1 MLNGEKLFSLL
12 NKLIEN
18 DKDIGETL
26 EIGGKT
32 AKLQALALI
41 HLQQK
46 DLELQKTQ
54 LELAQS
60 DLKNSELTEMTN
72 KRINDL
78 VKWLK
83 TYRPFTSDE
92 YAEFQA
98 NADLDK
104 I

>member
-1 MLNGEKLFSLL
+1 MDKNEISIEDFKEITKRALTQIDKLLTTQNEAIKMLMF
-12 NKLIEN
+12 
-18 DKDIGETL
+18 
-26 EIGGKT
+26 
-32 AKLQALALI
+32 QC
-41 HLQQK
+41 
-46 DLELQKTQ
+46 LELQKTQ
-54 LELAQS
+54 LEMAQS

-78 VKWLK
+78 IKWLK

-98 NADLDK
+98 NNDLDK